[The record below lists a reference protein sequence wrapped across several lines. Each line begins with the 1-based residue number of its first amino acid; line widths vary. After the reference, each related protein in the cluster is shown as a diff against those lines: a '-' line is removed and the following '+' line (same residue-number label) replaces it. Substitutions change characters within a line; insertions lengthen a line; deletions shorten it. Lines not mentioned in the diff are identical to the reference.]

1 MEKSEVLSN
10 AYRQMLE
17 LSQLIQHIFKG
28 ATKDMDLTK
37 TQFLMMKLIQSKGSI
52 TIGQIAK
59 YCEMDQGNTS
69 SVCKKLEK
77 KGWVA
82 RKRNPEDERVV
93 LVSLTEQGEQYL
105 KEIECYAYE
114 KAEGAIALMEE
125 AEIQNLISS
134 LDRLIVCMKESVEE
148 GGIHNAKV

>member
-10 AYRQMLE
+10 AYRQMVE
-17 LSQLIQHIFKG
+17 LSQLIEHIFKG
-28 ATKDMDLTK
+28 ATKDMELTK
-37 TQFLMMKLIQSKGSI
+37 TQFLMMKLIQTKGSI

-77 KGWVA
+77 RGWVI
-82 RKRNPEDERVV
+82 RNRNPEDERVV
-93 LVSLTEQGEQYL
+93 LVSLSADGELCL
-105 KEIECYAYE
+105 KAIERYAYE
-114 KAEGAIALMEE
+114 VAQGAIVLMEE
-125 AEIQNLISS
+125 AEIQNLITS
-134 LDRLIVCMKESVEE
+134 LDRLILCLKESVGE